1 MPNKKLVKSV
11 PFFLVFAF
19 ITISAQAD
27 QANENVISVSKSH
40 IDSLWVLMAA
50 ALVFLMQAGF
60 KSLEVG
66 L

>member
-27 QANENVISVSKSH
+27 QANENVISVSK
-40 IDSLWVLMAA
+40 
-50 ALVFLMQAGF
+50 
-60 KSLEVG
+60 
-66 L
+66 